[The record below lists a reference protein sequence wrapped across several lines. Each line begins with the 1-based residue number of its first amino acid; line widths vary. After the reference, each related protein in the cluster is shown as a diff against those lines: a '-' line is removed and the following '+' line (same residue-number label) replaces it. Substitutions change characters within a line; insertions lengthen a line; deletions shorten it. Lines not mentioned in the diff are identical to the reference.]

1 MRRADIP
8 RADILGSD
16 ILRADWAALLAF
28 AALGWRRAAADRAGG
43 AGRLALYWLILLI
56 FWALW
61 KATPLHELGRPGLDA
76 ARLFWYMT
84 VTECVVIA
92 VGFPYRAIE
101 RDILTGE
108 IAAALVRPLPY
119 AAAVLAE
126 WIGASCHRLL
136 LLALGGLAL
145 GFWLTGTIAIAPAAV
160 PVLVVS
166 TVLAVLLALLCHLQL
181 GYAAA
186 WVGTPAPLFWIW
198 QKLAFVLGGLMIP
211 LTLYP
216 EPFGSLAMAS
226 PFGAMVFAPASMVL
240 DDSRGA
246 MVQTLAL
253 QLLWL
258 VLLGLLTWL
267 IARAAAARFA
277 ERGI

>member
-1 MRRADIP
+1 MYR
-8 RADILGSD
+8 SD
-16 ILRADWAALLAF
+16 SLRADLAALAAF
-28 AALGWRRAAADRAGG
+28 VALGWRQAAADRAGTV
-43 AGRLALYWLILLI
+43 GRLALYWLILLI

-76 ARLFWYMT
+76 VRLFWYMA

-108 IAAALVRPLPY
+108 IAAALSRPLPY

-126 WIGASCHRLL
+126 WIGAACCRLL
-136 LLALGGLAL
+136 LLTLGGLVL
-145 GFWLTGTIAIAPAAV
+145 GVWLTGTIAIAPVAV
-160 PVLVVS
+160 PALLVS
-166 TVLAVLLALLCHLQL
+166 TMLAVLLALLCHLQL

-198 QKLAFVLGGLMIP
+198 QKLLFVLGGLMIP

-216 EPFGSLAMAS
+216 EPFGSLAIAS

-240 DDSRGA
+240 DASRHTMA
-246 MVQTLAL
+246 EALAL

-267 IARAAAARFA
+267 IARAAAARFS
-277 ERGI
+277 EHGI